1 MRTEYMFSVIIPV
14 YNVENYLRQCLDSI
28 LNQTYT
34 DYEVICI
41 EDVSTDHSM
50 EILQEYQSK
59 SSIKVLI
66 NDKNYGLSYTR
77 NRGIDAANG
86 KYILF
91 LDSDD
96 YVSDNLLEI
105 LADKL
110 KAEEYDFL
118 TFDSKV
124 IYEPDVE
131 DKSTWS
137 SARKNKYP
145 DIYNGQE
152 LYVLQTKQGDYRPTV
167 WQYCYNK
174 QFLKENKLR
183 FVVGRYNE
191 DEEFSFYA
199 FMKAKRIKVFS
210 ETLHYYRVRN
220 NSIMSIDKI
229 SERLLDNIDSYIDYM
244 HFYIECNRENTIL
257 TKCAK
262 IQVDR
267 GAWMIL
273 NNYSMLSYE
282 KKILFD
288 KSMRNDLQQ
297 LFMREILS
305 RSKKRI
311 FCREAARQ
319 LETHESIYVYGAGK
333 YAKKVIQILDGEG
346 IQLQG
351 ILVSNADNNPEEY
364 CRYRVYEYEK
374 IKERLSGALVIIGVS
389 EKNSAGIIDSLKK
402 IETVDILECKYLLV

>member
-1 MRTEYMFSVIIPV
+1 MCTEYMFSVIIPV

-28 LNQTYT
+28 LNQTYK

-41 EDVSTDHSM
+41 EDVSTDRSL

-59 SSIKVLI
+59 SSIKVMV

-77 NRGIDAANG
+77 NRGIDVANG

-105 LADKL
+105 LAEKL
-110 KAEEYDFL
+110 KAEECDFL

-131 DKSTWS
+131 NQSTWD

-152 LYVLQTKQGDYRPTV
+152 LYMLQMKQGDYRPTV
-167 WQYCYNK
+167 WQYCYNM
-174 QFLKENKLR
+174 QFLQENELR
-183 FVVGRYNE
+183 FTVGRYNE

-199 FMKAKRIKVFS
+199 FMKAKRIKVIP

-220 NSIMSIDKI
+220 NSIMSSDKI
-229 SERLLDNIDSYIDYM
+229 LERLLDNIDSYIDYI
-244 HFYIECNRENTIL
+244 HFYIECNGENTNL
-257 TKCAK
+257 TKCAM
-262 IQVDR
+262 IQVDK
-267 GAWMIL
+267 GAGMVL
-273 NNYSMLSYE
+273 GNYNMLSYE
-282 KKILFD
+282 KRILFD
-288 KSMRNDLQQ
+288 KSMRNDLQR
-297 LFMREILS
+297 LFVREIMS
-305 RSKKRI
+305 RSGRKI
-311 FCREAARQ
+311 FCREAAQQ
-319 LETHESIYVYGAGK
+319 LETHKRIYVYGAGK
-333 YAKKVIQILDGEG
+333 YAKKVIRILDREE

-364 CRYRVYEYEK
+364 CRYKVYEYGK
-374 IKERLSGALVIIGVS
+374 IEERLSGALVIVGVS
-389 EKNSAGIIDSLKK
+389 EKSSGEIIDSLKK
-402 IETVDILECKYLLV
+402 IGTVDILESKYLFV